1 MLCGRQLLLISG
13 AESLSEVSGELGR
26 LAFILYFSEHRAKR
40 GKTSLGRIFTQR
52 HHLILLCNPRVKSSY
67 LLTPPRPGWL
77 GAGEAAWAPHPRP
90 QWPGTQPPPSSSGLR
105 YPQIPGVPASEWCRH
120 TYVNTGRG
128 NYLSIIP
135 VVKEFSAIVWLET
148 ILTPFEFLFV
158 AVALLL

>member
-1 MLCGRQLLLISG
+1 MLCGRLLLLISG

-40 GKTSLGRIFTQR
+40 GKTSLGRIFTQS

-120 TYVNTGRG
+120 TYVNTGRR

-135 VVKEFSAIVWLET
+135 DEEFSAIVWLET
-148 ILTPFEFLFV
+148 IQTLFEFSFV
-158 AVALLL
+158 AVALFL